1 MKREPRKNRR
11 NMPLYALVLCSVA
24 REGKTAAQVAE
35 ELRVGVNTVHRIFRG
50 MHGRVAFICGY
61 LRRPRGRPV
70 ALWRLGQEQDA
81 TRPEALAAFDHQIKP
96 RSLGIEMTTF
106 CILVEGMLVEPM
118 SMRRMLDLTG
128 CVRTTLLN
136 IVRVFR
142 EARVA
147 HVGAWE
153 RPREQGA
160 WGPCYGINPDADDI
174 PKPKPL
180 ARTLVERRYHAGRR
194 DKLRQARIAHALAA
208 NASFFSQAQAA

>member
-11 NMPLYALVLCSVA
+11 NMPLYARVLCAVA

-35 ELRVGVNTVHRIFRG
+35 ELRVGVNTVHRIFRD
-50 MHGRVAFICGY
+50 MHGRVAYVGGY

-70 ALWRLGQEQDA
+70 ALWRLGQEPDA
-81 TRPEALAAFDHQIKP
+81 PRPEALSAFDHQLKP
-96 RSLGIEMTTF
+96 RALGIEMTTF
-106 CILVEGMLVEPM
+106 CLLVEGMLVEPL
-118 SMRRMLDLTG
+118 SMRRMLELTG
-128 CVRTTLLN
+128 CGRTTLLN

-142 EARVA
+142 EAKVA

-160 WGPCYGINPDADDI
+160 WGPCYCIKPDAADVA
-174 PKPKPL
+174 KPRPL
-180 ARTLVERRYHAGRR
+180 PRTLVERRYHAGRR

-208 NASFFSQAQAA
+208 NSSFFSQSQAA